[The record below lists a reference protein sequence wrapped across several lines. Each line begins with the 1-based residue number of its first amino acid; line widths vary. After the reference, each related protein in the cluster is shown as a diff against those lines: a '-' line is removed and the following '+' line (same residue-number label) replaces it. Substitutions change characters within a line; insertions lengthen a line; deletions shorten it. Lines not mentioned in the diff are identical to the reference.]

1 MGYLIAG
8 AATFAILLT
17 LARAFANAEPRS
29 LVLGARYGLGAIVI
43 LVGLLLLFTGRW
55 GLGGIVIAAGVQA
68 MSTGRIGP
76 FNLGGSSSV
85 RRAGTGSTVRTDW
98 LEMRLDHDSGAM
110 SGAVR
115 RGEFAGRSLDDLNE
129 IQLMKLAA
137 AVAGIAD
144 SAALLEAYLD
154 RRIPGWREDVEGDR
168 NARPGGAANAGA
180 MTNKEAYEVL
190 GLLPGATEAQIR
202 AAHRRLM
209 KAVHPD
215 QGGSTFL
222 AAKINQAKDRLLD
235 NHR

>member
-1 MGYLIAG
+1 MSYLIAG
-8 AATFAILLT
+8 GVTFGILWVLAQAYANAD
-17 LARAFANAEPRS
+17 ARALVRS
-29 LVLGARYGLGAIVI
+29 IRYGIGGAVA
-43 LVGLLLLFTGRW
+43 LVGLLLLLTGRW
-55 GLGGIVIAAGVQA
+55 GVGGILIAAGFSA
-68 MSTGRIGP
+68 IATGRLGP
-76 FNLGGSSSV
+76 FDLGGGVRHAGTDSSV
-85 RRAGTGSTVRTDW
+85 KTDW
-98 LEMRLDHDSGAM
+98 FDMRLDHDTGAM
-110 SGAVR
+110 SGVVR
-115 RGEFAGRSLDDLNE
+115 RGEFAGRGLDDLNE

-168 NARPGGAANAGA
+168 NAGAGGAANAGA
-180 MTNKEAYEVL
+180 MTDKEAYEVL
-190 GLLPGATEAQIR
+190 GLLPGATEAEIR

-235 NHR
+235 NHH